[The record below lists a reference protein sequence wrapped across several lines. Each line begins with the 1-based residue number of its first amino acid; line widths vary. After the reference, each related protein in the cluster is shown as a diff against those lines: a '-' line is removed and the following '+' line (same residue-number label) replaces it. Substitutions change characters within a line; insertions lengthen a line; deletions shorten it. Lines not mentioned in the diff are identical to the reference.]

1 VSIHRTGGAAGSSPE
16 SEEYGPPPGVPEAPK
31 RDRRALLRIL
41 VSAALLIGL
50 FALVDLDRAREVLL
64 TARPDFLLLMF
75 LAMVLERLFAAWR
88 WQILLRLI
96 EPAMPFWPVLRV
108 TLVGN
113 FVGTFLPG
121 GVGIEVIRIW
131 GLSRYLSDLPLALS
145 SVVVERLLGL
155 LALLLMVGLGVLL
168 APVAL
173 PLVVELIV
181 VLGILGLLAATLLVG
196 HPRPRMLVRGLL
208 VRVRRLERLRRGLLG
223 LEGRLDAF
231 FRRPLALL
239 VSLGLA
245 FLFQGLRVVT
255 VLLGA
260 IALNIAVEPAVFA
273 VVVPLGILIALLPIS
288 IGGLGP
294 REATYVGLL
303 GLAGVDPAA
312 ALVLSLTREVMNLL
326 TALPG
331 AVLYAR
337 GPFQRRAEAE

>member
-1 VSIHRTGGAAGSSPE
+1 MTILRRSDAPASPGA
-16 SEEYGPPPGVPEAPK
+16 SEEAAAAAHVPPAPK
-31 RDRRALLRIL
+31 LDRRALLRIL
-41 VSAALLIGL
+41 VSAVLLLALL
-50 FALVDLDRAREVLL
+50 ALVDLDRAREVLL

-75 LAMVLERLFAAWR
+75 LGMVLERVSAAWR
-88 WQILLRLI
+88 WQVLLRLI

-121 GVGIEVIRIW
+121 GVGIELIRIW

-155 LALLLMVGLGVLL
+155 LALLLMVALGVLL
-168 APVAL
+168 APVTL
-173 PLVVELIV
+173 PPVVDLIV
-181 VLGILGLLAATLLVG
+181 VLGILGLLASALLLG
-196 HPRPRMLVRGLL
+196 QPRLRALVRRMLPRLG
-208 VRVRRLERLRRGLLG
+208 RLERLRRGLLG

-245 FLFQGLRVVT
+245 FLFQALRVVT

-260 IALNIAVEPAVFA
+260 IALNIAVEPVVFA
-273 VVVPLGILIALLPIS
+273 VVVPLGVLIALLPIS

-337 GPFQRRAEAE
+337 GPFQRRAAAE